1 MQNTLRTTRVAIMAA
16 VTMVSAQIS
25 LPLPFSPVP
34 LVLSNMAAVIAGI
47 LLGPRDG
54 VICMLV
60 YLALGTAGLPVFAG
74 FHGGLGVL
82 VGPTGGYLIGFVL
95 GAWTAGMIFRAATRN
110 ESSIRWGAF
119 WAAVFGLIVIYFP
132 GLFWLHYVLHLD
144 PWKTLILG
152 FFPFVVGDAL
162 KSLAIA
168 LVSPRIIHAMS
179 QRSGASG

>member
-95 GAWTAGMIFRAATRN
+95 A
-110 ESSIRWGAF
+110 
-119 WAAVFGLIVIYFP
+119 
-132 GLFWLHYVLHLD
+132 
-144 PWKTLILG
+144 LG
-152 FFPFVVGDAL
+152 R
-162 KSLAIA
+162 LA
-168 LVSPRIIHAMS
+168 
-179 QRSGASG
+179 